1 MTYTEM
7 HDVNGM
13 REKVSRLPKA
23 IWMTAEQVAR
33 IGVDA
38 VEAGKSRVVAGKVN
52 RTIAAMAKYFPD
64 ALASSMV
71 SRRSKDFRDAD

>member
-1 MTYTEM
+1 
-7 HDVNGM
+7 
-13 REKVSRLPKA
+13 
-23 IWMTAEQVAR
+23 MTADEVAR

-38 VEAGKSRVVAGKVN
+38 VEAGKARAVAGKVN
-52 RTIAAMAKYFPD
+52 RTIAAMAKYLPD